1 MAVHDTPFLRIQQRL
16 ACGDLITASQEIE
29 HWLSLQPHDAGALT
43 TCAHLLRLRGH
54 YQDAAAMLGRS
65 LAVAPRFAPALVEM
79 ARLARIQGQL
89 KRAHEL
95 WEQAWRIEPEA
106 GDWMGEWVELLQHLQ
121 NHPLTAR
128 IAEAWCE
135 LRPDLP
141 DSWFQLALAHQ
152 QNGSTSS
159 ALDAYR
165 RVLALN
171 ADYPMLR
178 NNLAALHY
186 SMQDYQIALRF
197 CEDAI
202 RANAS
207 NHLAWTNAAAI
218 WLKLRE
224 PGFACIAA
232 ERACALAP
240 NYLTAL
246 MTLIN
251 ALKELQRPDEA
262 LDIALRA
269 SQFAPADTT
278 VQWALA
284 MLQLQRGDYRN
295 GWANHEARW
304 AGSPELSGAKRL
316 DPDRQWRGEDLT
328 GRTLFVWGEQGF
340 GDALQFAR
348 FIPEVARRVQERGKL
363 IYCAFAPLFEL
374 FERSLSDHEVDVVPH
389 DTVRLPD
396 FDFHIP
402 VGSLP
407 LALGVTLD
415 NLPAP
420 SSYVVT
426 DARRTAYWREKL
438 QRGSGLK
445 VGLVWSGSRTH
456 QRNPLRS
463 VPPALYA
470 RAFGS
475 LSGVEFYSL
484 QVDGADE
491 VAAMASDGLEVID
504 WTKEFQSFDESAA
517 LVCNLDLVITVCT
530 SVAHLSGALGVPTWL
545 LLDVNP
551 HWVWML
557 ERDDSPW
564 YPSIRIY
571 RQQRYGDWLPVLE
584 QVKAELMAMNS

>member
-1 MAVHDTPFLRIQQRL
+1 
-16 ACGDLITASQEIE
+16 
-29 HWLSLQPHDAGALT
+29 
-43 TCAHLLRLRGH
+43 
-54 YQDAAAMLGRS
+54 
-65 LAVAPRFAPALVEM
+65 
-79 ARLARIQGQL
+79 
-89 KRAHEL
+89 
-95 WEQAWRIEPEA
+95 
-106 GDWMGEWVELLQHLQ
+106 
-121 NHPLTAR
+121 
-128 IAEAWCE
+128 
-135 LRPDLP
+135 
-141 DSWFQLALAHQ
+141 
-152 QNGSTSS
+152 
-159 ALDAYR
+159 
-165 RVLALN
+165 
-171 ADYPMLR
+171 
-178 NNLAALHY
+178 
-186 SMQDYQIALRF
+186 
-197 CEDAI
+197 
-202 RANAS
+202 
-207 NHLAWTNAAAI
+207 
-218 WLKLRE
+218 
-224 PGFACIAA
+224 
-232 ERACALAP
+232 
-240 NYLTAL
+240 
-246 MTLIN
+246 
-251 ALKELQRPDEA
+251 
-262 LDIALRA
+262 
-269 SQFAPADTT
+269 
-278 VQWALA
+278 
-284 MLQLQRGDYRN
+284 
-295 GWANHEARW
+295 
-304 AGSPELSGAKRL
+304 
-316 DPDRQWRGEDLT
+316 
-328 GRTLFVWGEQGF
+328 
-340 GDALQFAR
+340 
-348 FIPEVARRVQERGKL
+348 
-363 IYCAFAPLFEL
+363 
-374 FERSLSDHEVDVVPH
+374 VPH

-445 VGLVWSGSRTH
+445 VGLVWSGSRIH